1 MALGRAVIYFS
12 PQVGRTGDCFTLI
25 FQKHPCSKRSSLSWV
40 HSRVVDALVKGN
52 VSGVLELSL
61 SVFDQKGTTESVNTG
76 PSPVRGPLVVATDF
90 TEQ

>member
-1 MALGRAVIYFS
+1 M
-12 PQVGRTGDCFTLI
+12 
-25 FQKHPCSKRSSLSWV
+25 
-40 HSRVVDALVKGN
+40 KGN